1 MPELHF
7 DYVIVGGGS
16 AGCVLAARLSEDPA
30 VRVCLLEA
38 GPRDRHPLIH
48 VPAGIAWLMRSRRL
62 NWNFQS
68 EAQAGAAGR
77 SLFCPRGR
85 MLGGSSSSNAMCY
98 VRGHASDYDD
108 WAALGNDGWSYAE
121 VLPYFKRAEDQSR
134 GADAWHGSGGPLA
147 VMDFAE
153 PSVLTQAFLQAAR
166 QAGYPMTPDFN
177 GARQEGAGLLQVTQ
191 RRGRR
196 CSTAVGYL
204 RPARERGNLTVLT
217 GARATRVLLDGPRA
231 EGVEFLRD
239 GMRLKAR
246 AAREVLLCA
255 GALQSPQL
263 LMLSGIGPADHLHER
278 GIVPRLDLG
287 GVGRNLQDHPDVMV
301 VHDSIRAVSSGLT
314 PRQMVRGPLSIYDY
328 LRHGRGLLT
337 NNGAEGAAF
346 LRSRPQET
354 RPDIQLHFMPARLR
368 DHGRDLAFMA
378 REGYSMHVCCLR
390 PKSRGSIRLRTAD
403 PLAAPAIDLGFLSH
417 EDDLHTLVRGVRR
430 VRSIFAAPAFDAFR
444 GAEVKPGRAQTDE
457 EIADFVRR
465 DVESAYHPV
474 GTCAMG
480 RGALAVV
487 DARLRVHGLQGL
499 RVVDASVM
507 PTLVGGN
514 TNAPTIM
521 VAEKAADLIREDA
534 ALVRGSIH
542 VAVAA

>member
-1 MPELHF
+1 MSELSF

-68 EAQAGAAGR
+68 EAQEQAGGR

-108 WAALGNDGWSYAE
+108 WAALGHTGWSYAD
-121 VLPYFKRAEDQSR
+121 VLPYFKRSEDQAR

-147 VMDFAE
+147 VSDFAE

-166 QAGYPMTPDFN
+166 QAGYPVTPDFN
-177 GARQEGAGLLQVTQ
+177 GAQQEGAGLLQVTQ

-196 CSTAVGYL
+196 CSAAVGWL
-204 RPARERGNLTVLT
+204 RPARERTNLTVLT
-217 GARATRVLLDGPRA
+217 GARATRVLLEGARA
-231 EGVEFLRD
+231 TGVEFIQGRQ
-239 GMRLKAR
+239 RLQAR
-246 AAREVLLCA
+246 ATREVLLSA

-263 LMLSGIGPADHLHER
+263 LMLSGLGPAEHLREH
-278 GIVPRLDLG
+278 GITPQLNLP

-301 VHDSIRAVSSGLT
+301 VHDSTRAVSSGLT
-314 PRQMVRGPLSIYDY
+314 PRQMLRSPLSVYDY
-328 LRHGRGLLT
+328 LRNGRGLLT
-337 NNGAEGAAF
+337 SNGAEGAAF

-390 PKSRGSIRLRTAD
+390 PKSRGSIRLRSAD
-403 PLAAPAIDLGFLSH
+403 PLAAPAIDLGFLR
-417 EDDLHTLVRGVRR
+417 EDEDLQTLVRGVRR

-444 GAEVKPGRAQTDE
+444 GAEVKPGRVQSDE

-480 RGALAVV
+480 AVV

-521 VAEKAADLIREDA
+521 VAEKAADLVREDA
-534 ALVRGSIH
+534 LSVPVR
-542 VAVAA
+542 AAA